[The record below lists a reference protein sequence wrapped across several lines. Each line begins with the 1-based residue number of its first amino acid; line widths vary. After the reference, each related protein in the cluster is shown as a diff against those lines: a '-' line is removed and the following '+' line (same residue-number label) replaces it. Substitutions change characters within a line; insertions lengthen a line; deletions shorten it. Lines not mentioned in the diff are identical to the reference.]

1 MAISLTED
9 VKTMTEFEREPHKIV
24 KQIHETGRPV
34 VITKNGKPDLV
45 ILDAASYERHLKT
58 ANLVHLLAEGEA
70 DIKAGRTQLY
80 EEFIEEFRRAKKIPD

>member
-9 VKTMTEFEREPHKIV
+9 VKTMSELENQPREIV

-45 ILDAASYERHLKT
+45 ILDAASYQRQLKA
-58 ANLVHLLAEGEA
+58 ANLAQRLAEGEA
-70 DIKAGRTQLY
+70 DIKAGRTQPY
-80 EEFIEEFRRAKKIPD
+80 EEFIEEFRRAKKISN